1 MLGEKF
7 RKEYERIKADS
18 TDMQS
23 GLLAMLH
30 EIQKENGYISQE
42 DAQELSA
49 LTDISYSR
57 IKAVM
62 TFYTMYNLKK
72 TGKYHIQ
79 ICRNLSCH
87 MAGAPELRKAL
98 EKKLSIREGEI
109 THDGLFSFNEV
120 ECLGSCGT
128 APVIMVNE
136 TYHENMDENK
146 LEKLI
151 GNLRSNEK

>member
-7 RKEYERIKADS
+7 KKEYEKIKAGSAD
-18 TDMQS
+18 TQS
-23 GLLAMLH
+23 ALLAMLH
-30 EIQKENGYISQE
+30 EIQKENGYISDK
-42 DAQELSA
+42 DAEELSA
-49 LTDISYSR
+49 LTGIAYSR

-87 MAGAPELRKAL
+87 MAGAPALRKTV
-98 EKKLSIREGEI
+98 EKKLSLKEGE
-109 THDGLFSFNEV
+109 TTSDGLFSFTEV

-128 APVIMVNE
+128 APVIMINE

-151 GNLRSNEK
+151 ENLRSNEK